1 MAGFD
6 RHEDVGCVTMRKFT
20 TFAALAASTLFL
32 AGCSG
37 DDGTDADPGTV
48 ADTTATTS
56 SSATPLAE
64 RPQEAA
70 PAGPTVAEV
79 PDDRFMPPGAQNARV
94 FRLADGATECFAN
107 SLGPDSFLTCR
118 TNFANPPMVQSYE
131 GGQIAANAVTWS
143 PGAAPT
149 FAHMNFPDTGFGP
162 ETLHPYER
170 VSMFGFTC
178 TAYGDATV
186 ECSGPGGSASLDA
199 GNVTGA
205 IVPEPQEAPAPAPE
219 EAPAPPAAPLP
230 GIEVPGMED
239 LFGPQP
245 GP

>member
-1 MAGFD
+1 
-6 RHEDVGCVTMRKFT
+6 MRKFT

-37 DDGTDADPGTV
+37 DGGTDADPGTV
-48 ADTTATTS
+48 ADTGAVTS

-79 PDDRFMPPGAQNARV
+79 PDDRFMPPGAQGARI

-107 SLGPDSFLTCR
+107 SLGSDSYLTCR
-118 TNFANPPMVQSYE
+118 TNFANPPMVPSYG
-131 GGQIAANAVTWS
+131 GGQVPANAVTWT
-143 PGAAPT
+143 PGGAPS

-170 VSMFGFTC
+170 VSMFGYTC
-178 TAYGDATV
+178 TAYGPSTV

-205 IVPEPQEAPAPAPE
+205 IVPEPAPAPAPE

-245 GP
+245 GQ

>member
-6 RHEDVGCVTMRKFT
+6 RHVDVGCVTMRKFT

-32 AGCSG
+32 AGCFG
-37 DDGTDADPGTV
+37 DGGTDADPGTV

-64 RPQEAA
+64 HPQEAA

-162 ETLHPYER
+162 ETLQPYER
-170 VSMFGFTC
+170 VSMFGYTC
-178 TAYGDATV
+178 TAYGPATV

-205 IVPEPQEAPAPAPE
+205 IVPEPAPAPAPE

-245 GP
+245 GQ